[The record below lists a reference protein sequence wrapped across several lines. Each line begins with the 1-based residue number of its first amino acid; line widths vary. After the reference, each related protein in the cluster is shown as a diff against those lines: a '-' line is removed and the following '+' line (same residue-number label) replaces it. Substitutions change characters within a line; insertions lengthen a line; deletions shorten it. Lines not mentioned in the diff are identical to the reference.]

1 MPCFRGLSAT
11 SHIVSLA
18 ALAALAGCLS
28 TPPSTLVKLAR
39 LSPLESDPAQ
49 MRIAVH
55 APPSIQVRTG
65 DIKLAM
71 RFDGPSPETSLIAET
86 QPIIE
91 EQTGAVP
98 GIDDGTADD
107 RRLYLAALSREDAQ
121 RIAAVQRRIKQLR
134 ADGVKGT
141 GSLSVTATG
150 CAQGPVP
157 DGPVLI
163 TTYLQ
168 TAVQEDFFILN
179 RGVDLRTTLI
189 SEADDLAQ
197 IPPCKP

>member
-1 MPCFRGLSAT
+1 MPRSRTFSVASRIA
-11 SHIVSLA
+11 SLA
-18 ALAALAGCLS
+18 GLVALAGCLS

-49 MRIAVH
+49 MRIAVR
-55 APPSIQVRTG
+55 APSSIRVRTG
-65 DIKLAM
+65 DIRLAM

-86 QPIIE
+86 QPLIE
-91 EQTGAVP
+91 EQAGPVP
-98 GIDDGTADD
+98 GIADD
-107 RRLYLAALSREDAQ
+107 RADGTRLHVAELSPEDAQ

-134 ADGVKGT
+134 ADGVEGR

-150 CAQGPVP
+150 CAQSPVP

-168 TAVQEDFFILN
+168 TAVQEDFVILN
-179 RGVDLRTTLI
+179 RRVDLRTALI
-189 SEADDLAQ
+189 SEGADLAQ
-197 IPPCKP
+197 IPPCTP